1 MNKHKNQL
9 FKWIAAGVI
18 LLAVLGWSVFN
29 TLNATAPAQ
38 APSTSKVRQGDLILT
53 VEGSGTLEMKN
64 LQLGFETSGIVDWI
78 QASGSQVKAGDVIGV
93 LESAEANLNQIEA
106 SLTMAS
112 LTSPA
117 EVARMDLERMLGED
131 ERDLALELY
140 QTTTDGPDIR
150 YYADQVTITEA
161 AYWDAVA
168 AVTRARKVKPKLKVA
183 VDQTLA
189 AWEAALEDL
198 EWAMQYSPNQT
209 DVLITSA
216 MLAQTESALQDID
229 IATAIL
235 QGTFDPDGTSQSTQ
249 LTDAWY
255 ELETASLLLEQ
266 TQITAPFDGILSGVQ
281 VISGEN
287 VEAYQPILTL
297 LDSEKTLVNFSLEE
311 ADLRELNLGD
321 PINVTLSAFPA
332 TTIKGEVTAI
342 GSKVQPNGTVFIEGV
357 VALPEGITI
366 FSGMTVD
373 VIVETRRSE
382 NTLILNSSAVF
393 QELDGTSY
401 VWKVDALGNQ
411 EKVIVH
417 PGISDLTNVEILNG
431 LKAGDLVSLSQP
443 EN

>member
-1 MNKHKNQL
+1 MNKHKSQL

-29 TLNATAPAQ
+29 TLNATAPVQ

-64 LQLGFETSGIVDWI
+64 LQMGFETAGVVDWI

-93 LESAEANLNQIEA
+93 LESTQANLNQIEA
-106 SLTMAS
+106 SLSMAS

-117 EVARMDLERMLGED
+117 EVARMNLERMLEED
-131 ERDLALELY
+131 ERDLALVLY
-140 QTTTDGPDIR
+140 QTTTDGPDIG
-150 YYADQVTITEA
+150 YYADQVSITEA

-168 AVTRARKVKPKLKVA
+168 AVTRARKVSPNLKVA
-183 VDQTLA
+183 VDKTLA

-198 EWAMQYSPNQT
+198 EWAMHYSPNQT

-229 IATAIL
+229 IATAIM
-235 QGTFDPDGTSQSTQ
+235 QGTFDPDGTSQSTE
-249 LTDAWY
+249 LTEAWY

-266 TQITAPFDGILSGVQ
+266 TQITAPFDGILSGIKVN
-281 VISGEN
+281 SGEN

-297 LDSEKTLVNFSLEE
+297 LDSEKTLVNFALEE

-332 TTIKGEVTAI
+332 TTLKGEVTAI

-393 QELDGTSY
+393 QEIDGTSY

-411 EKVIVH
+411 EKVIVQ

-431 LKAGDLVSLSQP
+431 LKVGDLVSLSQP

>member
-1 MNKHKNQL
+1 MNKHKSQL

-29 TLNATAPAQ
+29 THNATAPVQ

-64 LQLGFETSGIVDWI
+64 LQMGFETAGVVDWI

-93 LESAEANLNQIEA
+93 LESTQANLNQIEA
-106 SLTMAS
+106 SLSMAS

-117 EVARMDLERMLGED
+117 EVARMNLERMLEED
-131 ERDLALELY
+131 ERDLALVLY
-140 QTTTDGPDIR
+140 QTTTDGPDIG
-150 YYADQVTITEA
+150 YYADQVSITEA

-168 AVTRARKVKPKLKVA
+168 AVTRARKVSPNLKVA
-183 VDQTLA
+183 VDKTLA

-198 EWAMQYSPNQT
+198 EWAMHYSPNQT

-229 IATAIL
+229 IATAIM
-235 QGTFDPDGTSQSTQ
+235 QGTFDPDGTSQSTE
-249 LTDAWY
+249 LTEAWY

-266 TQITAPFDGILSGVQ
+266 TQITAPFDGILSGIKVN
-281 VISGEN
+281 SGEN

-297 LDSEKTLVNFSLEE
+297 LDSEKTLVNFALEE

-332 TTIKGEVTAI
+332 TTLKGEVTAI
-342 GSKVQPNGTVFIEGV
+342 GSKVQPNGTVFIEGF

-393 QELDGTSY
+393 QEIDGTSY

-411 EKVIVH
+411 EKVIVQ

-431 LKAGDLVSLSQP
+431 LKVGDLVSLSQP

>member
-1 MNKHKNQL
+1 MNKHKSQL

-29 TLNATAPAQ
+29 TLNATAPVQ

-64 LQLGFETSGIVDWI
+64 LQMGFETAGVVDWI

-93 LESAEANLNQIEA
+93 LESTQANLNQIEA
-106 SLTMAS
+106 SLSMAS

-117 EVARMDLERMLGED
+117 EVARMNLERMLEED
-131 ERDLALELY
+131 ERDLALVLY
-140 QTTTDGPDIR
+140 QTTTDGPDIG
-150 YYADQVTITEA
+150 YYADQVSITEA

-168 AVTRARKVKPKLKVA
+168 AVTRARKVSPNLKVA
-183 VDQTLA
+183 VDKTLA

-198 EWAMQYSPNQT
+198 EWAMHYSPNQT

-229 IATAIL
+229 IATAIM
-235 QGTFDPDGTSQSTQ
+235 QGTFDPDGTSQSTE
-249 LTDAWY
+249 LTEAWY

-266 TQITAPFDGILSGVQ
+266 TQITAPFDGILSGIKVN
-281 VISGEN
+281 SGEN

-297 LDSEKTLVNFSLEE
+297 LDSEKTLVNFALEE

-332 TTIKGEVTAI
+332 TTLKGEVTAI

-393 QELDGTSY
+393 QEIDGTSY

-411 EKVIVH
+411 EKVIVQ